1 MKIKKRA
8 VAAALTFSL
17 MASPAITPEAKAA
30 DPSVSASV
38 DAAELVSALSKLLP
52 MNNPQVKQALG
63 VLTLIIAGILVA
75 VPMAEAGSSIRNGAV
90 GDKAPGKH
98 TRRIVVDGTSRSYDV
113 VLPSNYSEGV
123 AYPVIL
129 GFGGWQHTASQTRDY
144 QKFETAIDNTIVI
157 YAQGVDN
164 AWAGAPYARTSLN
177 EDIAYTRA
185 IIDDAATQYG
195 ADPNRVVAAGLSN
208 GGGFAAALACHAP
221 DTVKAV
227 ASVAGAFYNPTV
239 TGCTSGAV
247 PTLIMHGTNDNV
259 VGYNGGIRHGAF
271 YESVDSVMR
280 TMASKNKCLG
290 TTTRSR
296 SDNVTTFEA
305 QGCDAATRVERI
317 EGGIHTWFTDP
328 SATAHTVRFLLPYL

>member
-17 MASPAITPEAKAA
+17 MASPAIAPEAKAA

-164 AWAGAPYARTSLN
+164 AWAGAPYALSL
-177 EDIAYTRA
+177 
-185 IIDDAATQYG
+185 
-195 ADPNRVVAAGLSN
+195 
-208 GGGFAAALACHAP
+208 
-221 DTVKAV
+221 
-227 ASVAGAFYNPTV
+227 
-239 TGCTSGAV
+239 
-247 PTLIMHGTNDNV
+247 
-259 VGYNGGIRHGAF
+259 
-271 YESVDSVMR
+271 
-280 TMASKNKCLG
+280 
-290 TTTRSR
+290 
-296 SDNVTTFEA
+296 
-305 QGCDAATRVERI
+305 
-317 EGGIHTWFTDP
+317 IHI
-328 SATAHTVRFLLPYL
+328 